1 MLHADLCY
9 NVKDVNQFFH
19 LICLVL
25 NYCLITVGSFSGETC
40 HNGVQNHKSGRGLLH
55 SSDQDF
61 TRTGPIVNRGKKK
74 EVLLDDVGSACMRAV
89 STVGNNS
96 LGGAKGKRS
105 ERERDKDM
113 SARLC
118 VTKAGRSSAGDFR
131 AERKAK
137 TKPKQ
142 KTAQLSPAGN
152 RLVGK
157 LTDGTYS
164 DNPGSRVSNEIVNGN
179 TKKEFTVLLPLN
191 NATEDSSKEISE
203 CTDFTNLQL
212 HDLDSIELGVGNEL
226 GGPQDLDSWLNID
239 EDGLQDHDAVGL
251 DIPMDDLSELNM
263 LL

>member
-1 MLHADLCY
+1 MS
-9 NVKDVNQFFH
+9 
-19 LICLVL
+19 
-25 NYCLITVGSFSGETC
+25 ITVGSSSGEAYP
-40 HNGVQNHKSGRGLLH
+40 NGVQNHKSGRGLLH

-61 TRTGPIVNRGKKK
+61 IRTGPIVNRGKKK
-74 EVLLDDVGSACMRAV
+74 EVLLDDVGSACMRPV

-152 RLVGK
+152 RLVGN

-164 DNPGSRVSNEIVNGN
+164 DNPGSRVSNEIGNGN
-179 TKKEFTVLLPLN
+179 IKKEFTVLLPLT
-191 NATEDSSKEISE
+191 NATEDSSKEIGE

-226 GGPQDLDSWLNID
+226 GGPKIWILGSTLTR
-239 EDGLQDHDAVGL
+239 
-251 DIPMDDLSELNM
+251 MDYKIMMQWALTYPWMTSLS
-263 LL
+263 

>member
-1 MLHADLCY
+1 
-9 NVKDVNQFFH
+9 
-19 LICLVL
+19 
-25 NYCLITVGSFSGETC
+25 
-40 HNGVQNHKSGRGLLH
+40 
-55 SSDQDF
+55 
-61 TRTGPIVNRGKKK
+61 
-74 EVLLDDVGSACMRAV
+74 
-89 STVGNNS
+89 
-96 LGGAKGKRS
+96 
-105 ERERDKDM
+105 M

-164 DNPGSRVSNEIVNGN
+164 DNPASRVSNEIANGS
-179 TKKEFTVLLPLN
+179 TKKEFSVVLPLN
-191 NATEDSSKEISE
+191 NATGDSSKEISE

-251 DIPMDDLSELNM
+251 EIPMDDLSELNM